1 MKEILYTNYNTIT
14 EKIKEDI
21 QRWIL
26 TDMRNTRIN

>member
-14 EKIKEDI
+14 GKIKEDI

-26 TDMRNTRIN
+26 TDMRNIRMN